1 MNNYP
6 DYVHDEMI
14 RYYESELINIGECK
28 DIAGKLIFDERM
40 SFVWSALSKR
50 ANSKEMPYFFFA
62 SLTEKIELL
71 NKGPCEW
78 DLITHRN
85 KMAKLKRISE
95 LSRLLSLEI
104 EGTPVDISVTSFM
117 NHRVFVRSFQDKW
130 EGNDRLKMMN
140 FTLEKYCS
148 EGNGFYFDKTEND
161 LGISNVWSS
170 VGVNGPHVSSVLD
183 SLSRKAAEYSPAS
196 VIKRKGDNPE
206 KTYFVRSLS
215 DFFKDFFGESLYN
228 ITAVISSIFLNIEI
242 DIETVV
248 SITKSGK
255 PLA

>member
-1 MNNYP
+1 
-6 DYVHDEMI
+6 
-14 RYYESELINIGECK
+14 
-28 DIAGKLIFDERM
+28 
-40 SFVWSALSKR
+40 
-50 ANSKEMPYFFFA
+50 MPYFFFA
-62 SLTEKIELL
+62 SLTGTIELL

-78 DLITHRN
+78 DLTTHRN
-85 KMAKLKRISE
+85 KIAKLKRISK

-104 EGTPVDISVTSFM
+104 EGTPLDTSVTSYM
-117 NHRVFVRSFQDKW
+117 NHGFFVRRFQEKW
-130 EGNDRLKMMN
+130 EGADRLKMMDY
-140 FTLEKYCS
+140 TLDKYCS
-148 EGNGFYFDKTEND
+148 EINGTYVDKND
-161 LGISNVWSS
+161 SVLGISNVWNS
-170 VGVNGPHVSSVLD
+170 VGVNGPHLSSVLD
-183 SLSRKAAEYSPAS
+183 SLSQKAAEYNPTS

-215 DFFKDFFGESLYN
+215 EFFKDFFGESLYN

>member
-62 SLTEKIELL
+62 SLTGKIELL

-78 DLITHRN
+78 DLITHKN
-85 KMAKLKRISE
+85 KIAKLKRISE

-104 EGTPVDISVTSFM
+104 EDTPIDSSVTSFI
-117 NHRVFVRSFQDKW
+117 NHEFYFRMFHDKW
-130 EGNDRLKMMN
+130 EGNGRLKMMDY
-140 FTLEKYCS
+140 TLEKYCS
-148 EGNGFYFDKTEND
+148 EKNGTYFDKAEND
-161 LGISNVWSS
+161 LGISNVWNS
-170 VGVNGPHVSSVLD
+170 VGVNGPHMSSALD
-183 SLSRKAAEYSPAS
+183 SLSKKAAEYIPIS
-196 VIKRKGDNPE
+196 VIKRKSENPE

-215 DFFKDFFGESLYN
+215 EFFKDFFGESLYN
-228 ITAVISSIFLNIEI
+228 ITAVISSIFLDEEI
-242 DIETVV
+242 DIEAVV
-248 SITKSGK
+248 SITKSS
-255 PLA
+255 